1 MVVNMRIMQMLHS
14 GVVTLVVFS
23 TFVQLVWCNVESTK
37 SPESLSTSMPEVTNL
52 ITEEENRSFDE
63 TLATVS
69 VGIRSF
75 TVEVTTPFEKPSIQ
89 DGTKT
94 PSNFNVSE
102 VKSMNKTKT
111 FPIEDNNGT
120 DVLGN
125 DSTYTTPN
133 EKSTEFIQAVT
144 TMESSSSPPSSSS
157 PSPNGYEDK
166 SIVNDVHVEKQLKNG
181 LYRIKIAEII
191 TDEFDNALGDDEIEA
206 SINRNKLYNSG
217 KINIADLY
225 PSQDEDF
232 GPIIKESN
240 ERLLKDK
247 HIFVQDDGVDDDG
260 NVKPNSVIDIDSQ
273 SNFNG
278 NSNGNTVNIPT
289 TKIEI
294 ELIDEPSLSS
304 DVIIHSKNDE
314 PTDGT
319 DKITDFTEQLLQ
331 ENDKIVSTIERSFVN
346 VNKANGDGK
355 VSLSTLQPM
364 PTFAYPVN
372 TEQIKSMEFID
383 RRVKKHDP
391 TFKYKIPDENALNHV
406 DFANTKFSSND
417 DANTDAR

>member
-1 MVVNMRIMQMLHS
+1 MQMLHS
-14 GVVTLVVFS
+14 GLVTLVVFS
-23 TFVQLVWCNVESTK
+23 TFVQLVWCNVESAK
-37 SPESLSTSMPEVTNL
+37 SPESSSTSVPEVTNL
-52 ITEEENRSFDE
+52 ITEEGNRSFDE

-75 TVEVTTPFEKPSIQ
+75 TVEVTTPFERPSIQ
-89 DGTKT
+89 DGKI
-94 PSNFNVSE
+94 PSNFNVLE

-111 FPIEDNNGT
+111 FLTEDNNGT
-120 DVLGN
+120 DVIGS
-125 DSTYTTPN
+125 DSAHTAPN
-133 EKSTEFIQAVT
+133 EKETEFTSAAT
-144 TMESSSSPPSSSS
+144 TIESSSSPSSSS
-157 PSPNGYEDK
+157 PNGYDDK
-166 SIVNDVHVEKQLKNG
+166 SFVNDIHIEKQLKNG

-206 SINRNKLYNSG
+206 SINRNKLYNNG

-247 HIFVQDDGVDDDG
+247 HIFVQDNGLDDDG
-260 NVKPNSVIDIDSQ
+260 NLMSSSIIDIDSQ
-273 SNFNG
+273 SNANG

-304 DVIIHSKNDE
+304 DVIIHAKNDE

-319 DKITDFTEQLLQ
+319 DKITDFTQELLE
-331 ENDKIVSTIERSFVN
+331 ENDKVVSTIERSFVN

-355 VSLSTLQPM
+355 VSVSPFLPTTL
-364 PTFAYPVN
+364 AYPVN
-372 TEQIKSMEFID
+372 TPIKSMEFID

-391 TFKYKIPDENALNHV
+391 TFKHKIPDENEPNHV
-406 DFANTKFSSND
+406 DFANTKFNSND
-417 DANTDAR
+417 DANFAR

>member
-1 MVVNMRIMQMLHS
+1 MVVNISIMQMLHC

-23 TFVQLVWCNVESTK
+23 TFVQFVWCNVESAK
-37 SPESLSTSMPEVTNL
+37 SPESSSTSVPEVTNL

-89 DGTKT
+89 DGTKISS
-94 PSNFNVSE
+94 SNSNVSE
-102 VKSMNKTKT
+102 VKPMNKTKT
-111 FPIEDNNGT
+111 FSTEDNNGT
-120 DVLGN
+120 DVIGN
-125 DSTYTTPN
+125 GSTYTPSN
-133 EKSTEFIQAVT
+133 EKETEFTEAAT
-144 TMESSSSPPSSSS
+144 TMESSSSLSPSSS
-157 PSPNGYEDK
+157 SPNGYEDK
-166 SIVNDVHVEKQLKNG
+166 SLVNDIHVERQLKNG

-191 TDEFDNALGDDEIEA
+191 TDQFDNALGDDEIQA

-247 HIFVQDDGVDDDG
+247 HIFVQDNGFDDDG
-260 NVKPNSVIDIDSQ
+260 NVRTSSLIDFDSQ
-273 SNFNG
+273 SNANGNG
-278 NSNGNTVNIPT
+278 NSVNIPT

-314 PTDGT
+314 PTDGI
-319 DKITDFTEQLLQ
+319 DKITDFTKQLLQ
-331 ENDKIVSTIERSFVN
+331 ENDKVVSTIERSFVN
-346 VNKANGDGK
+346 VNKASGDGQ
-355 VSLSTLQPM
+355 VSVSPVVQPI
-364 PTFAYPVN
+364 PTIAYPLN
-372 TEQIKSMEFID
+372 AEIKSMEFID

-391 TFKYKIPDENALNHV
+391 TFKYKIPDENVDHV
-406 DFANTKFSSND
+406 DFANTKFNSND
-417 DANTDAR
+417 DVNTAG

>member
-1 MVVNMRIMQMLHS
+1 MMQMLHS
-14 GVVTLVVFS
+14 GLVTLVVFS
-23 TFVQLVWCNVESTK
+23 TFVHLVWCNVESAK
-37 SPESLSTSMPEVTNL
+37 SPESSSTSVPEVTNL
-52 ITEEENRSFDE
+52 ITEDENTSFDE

-75 TVEVTTPFEKPSIQ
+75 TVEVTTPFEKPSVP
-89 DGTKT
+89 DGTKI
-94 PSNFNVSE
+94 PSNVNELE
-102 VKSMNKTKT
+102 VKPMNKTKT
-111 FPIEDNNGT
+111 FLTEDNNGT

-125 DSTYTTPN
+125 DGTTTTNTYTTPN
-133 EKSTEFIQAVT
+133 EKETDFVQAVT
-144 TMESSSSPPSSSS
+144 TMESSPSPSSSS
-157 PSPNGYEDK
+157 PPNGYEDK
-166 SIVNDVHVEKQLKNG
+166 SLVNDIHIEKQLKNG

-191 TDEFDNALGDDEIEA
+191 TDEFDNALGDDEAIEA
-206 SINRNKLYNSG
+206 SIKRNKLYNSG

-247 HIFVQDDGVDDDG
+247 HMFVQDNALDDDG
-260 NVKPNSVIDIDSQ
+260 MVKPNTIVDIDSP
-273 SNFNG
+273 S

-319 DKITDFTEQLLQ
+319 DKITDFTKQLLQ
-331 ENDKIVSTIERSFVN
+331 ENDKIVSTIERSFAN
-346 VNKANGDGK
+346 VNKEDGDGK
-355 VSLSTLQPM
+355 ASVSPLSQPT
-364 PTFAYPVN
+364 PTTFAYPAN
-372 TEQIKSMEFID
+372 TQIKSMEFID

-391 TFKYKIPDENALNHV
+391 TFKYKIPDENEPNHV

-417 DANTDAR
+417 DGNSAR

>member
-1 MVVNMRIMQMLHS
+1 MVVNIRIMQMLHS
-14 GVVTLVVFS
+14 GLVTLVVFS
-23 TFVQLVWCNVESTK
+23 TFVQLVWCNVDSAK
-37 SPESLSTSMPEVTNL
+37 NPESSSTSVPEVTNL

-75 TVEVTTPFEKPSIQ
+75 TVEVTTPFEKPSVQ
-89 DGTKT
+89 DVTKT
-94 PSNFNVSE
+94 PSNFNVLQ
-102 VKSMNKTKT
+102 VKSMNKTDKT
-111 FPIEDNNGT
+111 FVTEDNNGT
-120 DVLGN
+120 SN
-125 DSTYTTPN
+125 DPSHTAAIKGEGEFVKDTATIEST
-133 EKSTEFIQAVT
+133 
-144 TMESSSSPPSSSS
+144 SSPS

-166 SIVNDVHVEKQLKNG
+166 SVINDVHVEKQLKNG

-191 TDEFDNALGDDEIEA
+191 TDEFDNALGDDEFEA
-206 SINRNKLYNSG
+206 SINRNKLYNNG

-247 HIFVQDDGVDDDG
+247 HIFVQDDAVDDDG
-260 NVKPNSVIDIDSQ
+260 NLKGSSIIDIDSQ
-273 SNFNG
+273 SNLQ
-278 NSNGNTVNIPT
+278 SNGNTVNIPT

-319 DKITDFTEQLLQ
+319 DKITDFTKQLLQ
-331 ENDKIVSTIERSFVN
+331 ENDKVVSTIERSFVN
-346 VNKANGDGK
+346 VNKGSDGGK
-355 VSLSTLQPM
+355 VSASPVQPKPK
-364 PTFAYPVN
+364 PTVAYPVN
-372 TEQIKSMEFID
+372 TQIKSMEFID

-391 TFKYKIPDENALNHV
+391 TFKYKIPDENEPDHV
-406 DFANTKFSSND
+406 DFANTKFNSND
-417 DANTDAR
+417 DGNSAR

>member
-1 MVVNMRIMQMLHS
+1 MLHS
-14 GVVTLVVFS
+14 GLVTLVVFS
-23 TFVQLVWCNVESTK
+23 TFVQLVWCNVESAK
-37 SPESLSTSMPEVTNL
+37 SPESSSTFVPEVTNL
-52 ITEEENRSFDE
+52 ITEEENTSFDE

-75 TVEVTTPFEKPSIQ
+75 TVEVTTPFEKPSIP
-89 DGTKT
+89 DGTQI
-94 PSNFNVSE
+94 PSNSNGLE
-102 VKSMNKTKT
+102 VKPMNKTKT
-111 FPIEDNNGT
+111 FLTEDNNGT
-120 DVLGN
+120 DVLYN
-125 DSTYTTPN
+125 DATTYTAPN
-133 EKSTEFIQAVT
+133 EKETEFIQSVT
-144 TMESSSSPPSSSS
+144 TMESPLSPS

-166 SIVNDVHVEKQLKNG
+166 SLVNDIHVEKQLKNG

-191 TDEFDNALGDDEIEA
+191 TDEFDNTLGDDEIEA

-247 HIFVQDDGVDDDG
+247 HMFVQDNGLDDDG
-260 NVKPNSVIDIDSQ
+260 TLKPNSIVDIDSQ
-273 SNFNG
+273 SNSNG
-278 NSNGNTVNIPT
+278 NSVNIPT

-319 DKITDFTEQLLQ
+319 DKITDFTKQLLQ

-346 VNKANGDGK
+346 VNKENVDGK
-355 VSLSTLQPM
+355 VSMSPLQPI
-364 PTFAYPVN
+364 PTLAYPVN
-372 TEQIKSMEFID
+372 TQIKSMEFID

-391 TFKYKIPDENALNHV
+391 TFKYKIPDENELNHV

-417 DANTDAR
+417 DGNSAR

>member
-1 MVVNMRIMQMLHS
+1 MLHS
-14 GVVTLVVFS
+14 GLVTLVVFS
-23 TFVQLVWCNVESTK
+23 TFVQLVWCNVESAK
-37 SPESLSTSMPEVTNL
+37 SPGESSSTSVPEVTNL

-89 DGTKT
+89 DATKI
-94 PSNFNVSE
+94 PSNSNVLDM
-102 VKSMNKTKT
+102 KSMNKTKT
-111 FPIEDNNGT
+111 FPTENYNGT
-120 DVLGN
+120 VVPDNN
-125 DSTYTTPN
+125 DSTYTASN
-133 EKSTEFIQAVT
+133 EKDTEAVST
-144 TMESSSSPPSSSS
+144 SSSPS

-166 SIVNDVHVEKQLKNG
+166 SVVNDIHVEKQLKNG

-206 SINRNKLYNSG
+206 AINRNKLYNSG

-247 HIFVQDDGVDDDG
+247 HMFVQDNGMDDDG
-260 NVKPNSVIDIDSQ
+260 NLKANSFVDIDSQ
-273 SNFNG
+273 PNQNW

-304 DVIIHSKNDE
+304 DVLIHSKNDDS
-314 PTDGT
+314 TDGT
-319 DKITDFTEQLLQ
+319 DRITDFTQQLLR

-346 VNKANGDGK
+346 VNNENGDGK
-355 VSLSTLQPM
+355 STVSPLQPI
-364 PTFAYPVN
+364 PTTLAHPVN
-372 TEQIKSMEFID
+372 GQIKSMEFID

-391 TFKYKIPDENALNHV
+391 TFKYKILDENEQNHV

-417 DANTDAR
+417 AHPAG